1 MDIWAIVLIVGG
13 LVGMMCSAYLMFT
26 EEEKKEIEMEGKTL
40 IEKLKTRVKE
50 DALDGKTVS
59 MIILEPDERLTPE
72 IKKQFAD
79 LDMVAQAW
87 KANQDCSKFKKGDIF
102 VTVTIPAQL
111 SSVITMQMA
120 EEIK

>member
-1 MDIWAIVLIVGG
+1 MLIVGG
-13 LVGMMCSAYLMFT
+13 LVGLMCSAYLMFT
-26 EEEKKEIEMEGKTL
+26 EEEKKEMEGKTL
-40 IEKLKTRVKE
+40 LEKLKTRVKE
-50 DALDGKTVS
+50 DALGGKSIS
-59 MIILEPDERLTPE
+59 MIILEPDEQLTPE

-79 LDMVAQAW
+79 LDMVAQVW

-102 VTVTIPAQL
+102 VTVTIPSQL